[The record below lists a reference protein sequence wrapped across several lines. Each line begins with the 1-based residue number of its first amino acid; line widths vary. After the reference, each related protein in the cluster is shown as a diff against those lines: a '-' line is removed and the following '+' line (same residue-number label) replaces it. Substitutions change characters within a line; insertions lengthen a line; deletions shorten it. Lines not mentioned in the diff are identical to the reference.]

1 MQSSFLSGSNVAEK
15 SLILLASTYLYCCK
29 KGEISDKHVY
39 MNKTALCKTA
49 RKPANN
55 HRTNEEDLKEYFST
69 FGPLADVYIPRP
81 HRGFAFITF
90 EKGDDAEVVL
100 KVS

>member
-1 MQSSFLSGSNVAEK
+1 MHWRYF
-15 SLILLASTYLYCCK
+15 SLINYKLY
-29 KGEISDKHVY
+29 Y
-39 MNKTALCKTA
+39 
-49 RKPANN
+49 NN
-55 HRTNEEDLKEYFST
+55 VDFRTNEDDLREYFST

-100 KVS
+100 KVNTFLI

>member
-1 MQSSFLSGSNVAEK
+1 M
-15 SLILLASTYLYCCK
+15 ILLASTCTVVRKERFQICFVKQYLF
-29 KGEISDKHVY
+29 I
-39 MNKTALCKTA
+39 CKTV

-100 KVS
+100 KVR